1 MNHKLSILV
10 TYSIF
15 ILEITQVLGLANMFF
30 KFFLL
35 LLFVFQLMSPV
46 QADDLKKMALDGD
59 PQSLCAYADQLVGED
74 LNRFKKH
81 AYILGNI
88 SCNVSHKILK
98 KMSQHTLIE
107 IIDTKKDIRKLKQEA
122 ENSVNKQLLIWTLYA
137 NGYDVSKL
145 TAFTWLKVAAEN
157 EHPAALTILGSLYFF
172 GYIVPE
178 DKEKGYQLIQ
188 RASDL
193 DYSIAKNLLSE
204 LKI

>member
-1 MNHKLSILV
+1 MFSKISLIL
-10 TYSIF
+10 IF
-15 ILEITQVLGLANMFF
+15 
-30 KFFLL
+30 
-35 LLFVFQLMSPV
+35 LFQFAAVMG
-46 QADDLKKMALDGD
+46 DELKKMALDGD
-59 PQSLCAYADQLVGED
+59 PQSLCAYAEQLDIED

-88 SCNVSHKILK
+88 SCNVSQPIQK
-98 KMSQHTLIE
+98 KMGQHTLIE
-107 IIDTKKDIRKLKQEA
+107 IVDPKKDIQQLKKEA

-188 RASDL
+188 VASDL
-193 DYSIAKNLLSE
+193 DYSIAKNLLNE

>member
-1 MNHKLSILV
+1 MFSKISLIL
-10 TYSIF
+10 IF
-15 ILEITQVLGLANMFF
+15 
-30 KFFLL
+30 
-35 LLFVFQLMSPV
+35 LFQFGAVMG
-46 QADDLKKMALDGD
+46 DELKKMALDGD
-59 PQSLCAYADQLVGED
+59 PQSLCAYAEQLDIED

-88 SCNVSHKILK
+88 SCNISQPIQK
-98 KMSQHTLIE
+98 KMGQHTLIE
-107 IIDTKKDIRKLKQEA
+107 IVDTKKDIKQLKKEA
-122 ENSVNKQLLIWTLYA
+122 ENNVNKQLLIWTLYS

-178 DKEKGYQLIQ
+178 DREKGYQLIQ

-193 DYSIAKNLLSE
+193 DYSMAKNLLSE

>member
-1 MNHKLSILV
+1 MFSKISLIL
-10 TYSIF
+10 IF
-15 ILEITQVLGLANMFF
+15 
-30 KFFLL
+30 
-35 LLFVFQLMSPV
+35 LFQFAAVMGGE
-46 QADDLKKMALDGD
+46 LKKMALDGD
-59 PQSLCAYADQLVGED
+59 PQSLCAYADQLDIED

-88 SCNVSHKILK
+88 SCNVSQPIQK
-98 KMSQHTLIE
+98 KMGQHTLIE
-107 IIDTKKDIRKLKQEA
+107 IVDPKKDIQQLKQEA
-122 ENSVNKQLLIWTLYA
+122 ENNVNKQLLIWTLYA

-188 RASDL
+188 RASDS

>member
-1 MNHKLSILV
+1 MFSKISLIL
-10 TYSIF
+10 IF
-15 ILEITQVLGLANMFF
+15 
-30 KFFLL
+30 
-35 LLFVFQLMSPV
+35 LFQFAAVMG
-46 QADDLKKMALDGD
+46 DELKKMALDGD
-59 PQSLCAYADQLVGED
+59 PQSLCTYADQLDIED

-88 SCNVSHKILK
+88 SCNVSQPIQK
-98 KMSQHTLIE
+98 KMGQHTLIE
-107 IIDTKKDIRKLKQEA
+107 IDDPKKDIKQLKKEA

-193 DYSIAKNLLSE
+193 DYSIAKNLLRE
-204 LKI
+204 LNI

>member
-1 MNHKLSILV
+1 MFSKISLIL
-10 TYSIF
+10 IF
-15 ILEITQVLGLANMFF
+15 
-30 KFFLL
+30 
-35 LLFVFQLMSPV
+35 LFQFAAVMGGE
-46 QADDLKKMALDGD
+46 LKKMALDGD
-59 PQSLCAYADQLVGED
+59 PQSLCAYADQLDIED

-88 SCNVSHKILK
+88 SCNVSQPIQK
-98 KMSQHTLIE
+98 KMGQHTLIE
-107 IIDTKKDIRKLKQEA
+107 IVDTKKDIQQLKQEA
-122 ENSVNKQLLIWTLYA
+122 ENNVSKQLLIWTLYA

-178 DKEKGYQLIQ
+178 DREKGYQLIQ

-193 DYSIAKNLLSE
+193 DYSMAKNLLSE

>member
-1 MNHKLSILV
+1 MFSKISLIL
-10 TYSIF
+10 IF
-15 ILEITQVLGLANMFF
+15 
-30 KFFLL
+30 
-35 LLFVFQLMSPV
+35 LFQFAAVMGGE
-46 QADDLKKMALDGD
+46 LKKMALDGD
-59 PQSLCAYADQLVGED
+59 PQSLCAYAEQLDIED

-88 SCNVSHKILK
+88 SCNVSQPIQK
-98 KMSQHTLIE
+98 KMGQHTLIE
-107 IIDTKKDIRKLKQEA
+107 IIDKQLKKEA

-204 LKI
+204 LNI

>member
-1 MNHKLSILV
+1 MFSKISLIL
-10 TYSIF
+10 IF
-15 ILEITQVLGLANMFF
+15 
-30 KFFLL
+30 
-35 LLFVFQLMSPV
+35 LFQFAAVMG
-46 QADDLKKMALDGD
+46 DELKKMALDGD
-59 PQSLCAYADQLVGED
+59 PQSLCAYAEQLDIED

-88 SCNVSHKILK
+88 SCNVSQPIQKKIG
-98 KMSQHTLIE
+98 QHNLIE
-107 IIDTKKDIRKLKQEA
+107 IVDTKKDIKQLKKEA

-188 RASDL
+188 AASDL
-193 DYSIAKNLLSE
+193 DYSIAKNLLNE

>member
-1 MNHKLSILV
+1 MFSKISLIL
-10 TYSIF
+10 IF
-15 ILEITQVLGLANMFF
+15 
-30 KFFLL
+30 
-35 LLFVFQLMSPV
+35 LFQSAAVMG
-46 QADDLKKMALDGD
+46 DELKKMALDGD
-59 PQSLCAYADQLVGED
+59 PQSLCAYAEQLDIED

-88 SCNVSHKILK
+88 SCNVSQPIQK
-98 KMSQHTLIE
+98 KMGQHNLIE
-107 IIDTKKDIRKLKQEA
+107 IVDPKKDIKQLKKEA

-193 DYSIAKNLLSE
+193 NYSIAKNLLSE

>member
-1 MNHKLSILV
+1 MFSKISLIL
-10 TYSIF
+10 IF
-15 ILEITQVLGLANMFF
+15 
-30 KFFLL
+30 
-35 LLFVFQLMSPV
+35 LFQFAAVMGGE
-46 QADDLKKMALDGD
+46 LKKMALDGD
-59 PQSLCAYADQLVGED
+59 PQSLCAYAEQLDTED

-88 SCNVSHKILK
+88 SCNVSQPIQKKIG
-98 KMSQHTLIE
+98 QHTLIE
-107 IIDTKKDIRKLKQEA
+107 IVDTKKDIKQLKKEA

-157 EHPAALTILGSLYFF
+157 KHPAALTILGSLYFF

-188 RASDL
+188 AASDL
-193 DYSIAKNLLSE
+193 DYSIAKNLLNE

>member
-1 MNHKLSILV
+1 MFSKISLIL
-10 TYSIF
+10 IF
-15 ILEITQVLGLANMFF
+15 
-30 KFFLL
+30 
-35 LLFVFQLMSPV
+35 LFQFAAVMGGE
-46 QADDLKKMALDGD
+46 LKKMALDGD
-59 PQSLCAYADQLVGED
+59 PQSLCAYAEQLDTED

-88 SCNVSHKILK
+88 SCNVSQPIQKKIG
-98 KMSQHTLIE
+98 QHTLIE
-107 IIDTKKDIRKLKQEA
+107 IVDTKKDIKQLKKEA
-122 ENSVNKQLLIWTLYA
+122 ENNVSKQLLIWTLYA

-178 DKEKGYQLIQ
+178 DREKGYQLIQ

-193 DYSIAKNLLSE
+193 DYSMAKNLLSE

>member
-1 MNHKLSILV
+1 MFSKISLIL
-10 TYSIF
+10 IF
-15 ILEITQVLGLANMFF
+15 
-30 KFFLL
+30 
-35 LLFVFQLMSPV
+35 LFQFAAVMG
-46 QADDLKKMALDGD
+46 DELKKMALDGD
-59 PQSLCAYADQLVGED
+59 PQSLCAYAEQLDIED

-88 SCNVSHKILK
+88 SCNVSQQIQKKIG
-98 KMSQHTLIE
+98 QHALIE
-107 IIDTKKDIRKLKQEA
+107 IVDTKKDIKQLKKEA

-188 RASDL
+188 TASHL
-193 DYSIAKNLLSE
+193 DYLIAKNLLNE

>member
-1 MNHKLSILV
+1 MFSKISLIL
-10 TYSIF
+10 IF
-15 ILEITQVLGLANMFF
+15 
-30 KFFLL
+30 
-35 LLFVFQLMSPV
+35 LFQFAAVMG
-46 QADDLKKMALDGD
+46 DELKKMALDGD
-59 PQSLCAYADQLVGED
+59 PQSLCAYADQLDIED

-88 SCNVSHKILK
+88 SCNVSQPIQK
-98 KMSQHTLIE
+98 KMGQHTLIE
-107 IIDTKKDIRKLKQEA
+107 IVDIKKDIKQLKKEA

-178 DKEKGYQLIQ
+178 DEEKGYQLIQ

>member
-1 MNHKLSILV
+1 M
-10 TYSIF
+10 
-15 ILEITQVLGLANMFF
+15 G
-30 KFFLL
+30 
-35 LLFVFQLMSPV
+35 
-46 QADDLKKMALDGD
+46 
-59 PQSLCAYADQLVGED
+59 
-74 LNRFKKH
+74 
-81 AYILGNI
+81 
-88 SCNVSHKILK
+88 
-98 KMSQHTLIE
+98 QHTLIE
-107 IIDTKKDIRKLKQEA
+107 IVDIKKDIKQLKKEA

-178 DKEKGYQLIQ
+178 DEEKGYQLIQ

-193 DYSIAKNLLSE
+193 DYSIAKNLLNE

>member
-1 MNHKLSILV
+1 MFSKISLIL
-10 TYSIF
+10 IF
-15 ILEITQVLGLANMFF
+15 
-30 KFFLL
+30 
-35 LLFVFQLMSPV
+35 LFQFPSVMGGE
-46 QADDLKKMALDGD
+46 LKKMALDGD
-59 PQSLCAYADQLVGED
+59 PQSLCAYAEQLDIED

-88 SCNVSHKILK
+88 SCNVSQQIQKKIG
-98 KMSQHTLIE
+98 QHTLIE
-107 IIDTKKDIRKLKQEA
+107 IVDTKKDIKQLKKEA

-188 RASDL
+188 AASDS
-193 DYSIAKNLLSE
+193 DYSIAKNLLNE

>member
-1 MNHKLSILV
+1 MFSKISLIL
-10 TYSIF
+10 IF
-15 ILEITQVLGLANMFF
+15 LF
-30 KFFLL
+30 KFAA
-35 LLFVFQLMSPV
+35 VMG
-46 QADDLKKMALDGD
+46 DELKKMALDGD
-59 PQSLCAYADQLVGED
+59 PQSLCAYADKLDIED

-107 IIDTKKDIRKLKQEA
+107 IVDPKKDIKQLKKEA

-188 RASDL
+188 RASHL
-193 DYSIAKNLLSE
+193 DYSIAKNLLNE

>member
-1 MNHKLSILV
+1 MFSKISLIL
-10 TYSIF
+10 IF
-15 ILEITQVLGLANMFF
+15 
-30 KFFLL
+30 
-35 LLFVFQLMSPV
+35 LFQFAAVMG
-46 QADDLKKMALDGD
+46 DELKKMALDGD
-59 PQSLCAYADQLVGED
+59 PQSLCTYADQLDIED

-88 SCNVSHKILK
+88 SCNVSQLIQK
-98 KMSQHTLIE
+98 KMGQHTLIE
-107 IIDTKKDIRKLKQEA
+107 IVDPKKDIKQLKKEA

-193 DYSIAKNLLSE
+193 DYSIAKNLLNE